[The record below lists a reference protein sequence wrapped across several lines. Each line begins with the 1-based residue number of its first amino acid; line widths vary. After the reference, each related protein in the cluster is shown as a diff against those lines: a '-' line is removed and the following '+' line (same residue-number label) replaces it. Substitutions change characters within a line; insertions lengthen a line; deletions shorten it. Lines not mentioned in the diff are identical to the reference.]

1 MAAKTQ
7 TRTPR
12 ASGPGDTALGEK
24 IRTRRVAA
32 GISQDELGNALGV
45 SFQQVQK
52 YEKGVNRVSAVR
64 LQQIADALG
73 ESVSYFQTDG
83 QAVSKGGRE
92 LQKLMTDPLNL
103 RICRALSAIEDQAMR
118 FQFVRLLE
126 SVSGINGE

>member
-1 MAAKTQ
+1 MAAKTK

-64 LQQIADALG
+64 LQQITDALG